1 MSWKNN
7 DESLDMFDNTGCTAN
22 VLMIAN
28 GKYYWANAGDS
39 RWVVSRRGQA
49 FNLSEDHKP
58 EDPIEYDRIINAGWE
73 VIDGRVDGNLNLSR
87 SLGDLRHKRI
97 KNLPPEQQPIT
108 WVPDITIEKIDD
120 DDDFI
125 VMGCDGIW
133 EVKSSQE
140 VVDYIDDKLAD
151 KTPIEEII
159 ESLMDEI
166 CSDDWTKD
174 QSLGCD
180 NMTCIII
187 NIKH

>member
-1 MSWKNN
+1 MDKGEG
-7 DESLDMFDNTGCTAN
+7 ESLDLFDNIGCTAN
-22 VLMIAN
+22 VLFISDH
-28 GKYYWANAGDS
+28 KYYCANAGDS
-39 RWVVSRRGQA
+39 RCVVSRRGKA
-49 FNLSEDHKP
+49 IDLSDDHKP
-58 EDPIEYDRIINAGWE
+58 EDPGEYERIINAGWD

-87 SLGDLRHKRI
+87 SLGDLKHKKV
-97 KNLPPEQQPIT
+97 KNLPVTEQPIT
-108 WVPDITIEKIDD
+108 CIPDVKVVPIDE

-140 VVDYIDDKLAD
+140 VVDFIDDKLANEV
-151 KTPIEEII
+151 PIKEII
-159 ESLMDEI
+159 EELLDEI

-187 NIKH
+187 NIKRN